1 MKGAARGIGANHL
14 GELCAAAEADGPQH
28 LADVL
33 HALDLVLAD
42 IAAYQHEQAL
52 QSLKTPR

>member
-1 MKGAARGIGANHL
+1 MIDASPWRGRACL
-14 GELCAAAEADGPQH
+14 RYQADQRSGN
-28 LADVL
+28 